1 MELKHGKKENSK
13 KDSQDKAIGC
23 ELGINEQTGRVQWC
37 PGYRFAKLL
46 FVIPAAMLPLALLL
60 LLLIRMHVVG
70 SVKIANHHYQPLHYY
85 TDHSNNLDEVQTR
98 CKAVRSTVP
107 EVLDIEDRDILKDL
121 RTSFVPSRSVVVPPD
136 CNQPT
141 RYNDM
146 LSFPEDVGRSDFVN
160 FSRSKRFT
168 ARRSKVKK
176 SVTQAIT
183 WSNEGNPESI
193 RAAQVE
199 NMKKYM
205 DLTADPCDDF
215 YQYACGNWD
224 RVNPI
229 PKDKAG
235 LDTFEILRESLDI
248 VLKNLLLETKDGSLV
263 DIENTLATTVKP
275 SELEHIRRV
284 RKRIIGKRAVL
295 NKLVLKA
302 QIRKVTKRELSSH
315 VTLENIVNNA
325 ETKARNLFIS
335 CMNYSRIEKRGL
347 QPLFDLLTSFGGW
360 PVLDPDWRSDNFDW
374 LNLTAHIRKYNND
387 IMIVEWVGPDIKN
400 SDENIIQFDQTSLG
414 LPTRDYFLQ
423 ASNKKYLDGY
433 KQFMVDVIVLL
444 GVQPNV
450 AKQAADEMIDFEI
463 QLANITSSVEER
475 NNVSVLYKKIILENL
490 HDEVPEIDWTRYLSI
505 VMERPMNS
513 SEFVVMFALNYMK
526 DLVQLVN
533 QTEPRTVA
541 NYILWRFVRHR
552 INNLD
557 DRFLQAKQKFSNVLF
572 GREKNPPRWKNCVNQ
587 VNANMGMAVGA
598 MFVRKYFDEN
608 SKRDTLA
615 MTHELQQAFREILNE
630 TNWLDMPT
638 KHLAEM
644 KVNAMSLRIGYPDF
658 ILSHKELNER
668 YADLEIDQEK
678 YFENTLNVLSHIRRT
693 DQNKIGQTVNKT
705 AWHTA
710 PAVVNAYYSRNKN
723 QIMFPAGILQPPF
736 YHRYFPKSMNY
747 GGIGVVIGHELTHG
761 FDDKGRLFDRD
772 GNLYR
777 WWSDHAIEAF
787 HERATCLVQ
796 QYGKYT
802 IDEVGVQIDGENTQ
816 GENIAD
822 NGGIKQAFR
831 AYTKWLS
838 EQTDPDILENETLP
852 GLNVSNTQLFFLN
865 FAQVWCGAMRP
876 EATRNKL
883 KTAVHSPG
891 KFRVIGTLS
900 NSDDFARVY
909 GCPQDSQ
916 MNPSEKCSVW

>member
-1 MELKHGKKENSK
+1 MELKNAKNDIKKQ
-13 KDSQDKAIGC
+13 SQDKVTGC
-23 ELGINEQTGRVQWC
+23 ELGINEQTGRLQWC

-46 FVIPAAMLPLALLL
+46 FVIPATMLPLVLLFL
-60 LLLIRMHVVG
+60 LFTRLHVVG
-70 SVKIANHHYQPLHYY
+70 SANLSAQHYQSFSFYS
-85 TDHSNNLDEVQTR
+85 DQSNQLDDPQSR
-98 CKAVRSTVP
+98 CEPVRRSFP
-107 EVLDIEDRDILKDL
+107 EVIEVEERDILRDL
-121 RTSFVPSRSVVVPPD
+121 RTSFVPSGSIVPASCIPGE
-136 CNQPT
+136 PAH
-141 RYNDM
+141 ND
-146 LSFPEDVGRSDFVN
+146 LIILQGYSPESNVANFV
-160 FSRSKRFT
+160 RRKRLT
-168 ARRSKVKK
+168 VPRKRK
-176 SVTQAIT
+176 SILQGIT
-183 WSNEGNPESI
+183 WSSDGNPESV

-199 NMKKYM
+199 IMKRYM
-205 DLTADPCDDF
+205 DTTVEPCDDF

-235 LDTFEILRESLDI
+235 LDTFEILRESLDA
-248 VLKNLLLETKDGSLV
+248 VLKNLLLENKNGGV
-263 DIENTLATTVKP
+263 IDIENTIATTEQP
-275 SELEHIRRV
+275 AGSEHLRRV
-284 RKRIIGKRAVL
+284 RKRIMGKRAVL
-295 NKLVLKA
+295 NRLVLKA
-302 QIRKVTKRELSSH
+302 QIKKVRKRELAH
-315 VTLENIVNNA
+315 VAFENAVNNA

-335 CMNYSRIEKRGL
+335 CMNYSLIEKQGL
-347 QPLFDLLTSFGGW
+347 QPLLELLDSLGGW
-360 PVLDPDWRSDNFDW
+360 PVLNPGWQSNNFDW
-374 LNLTAHIRKYNND
+374 LNLTAQIRRYNND
-387 IMIVEWVGPDIKN
+387 ILIVEWVGPDIKN

-423 ASNKKYLDGY
+423 ETNRKYLEGY
-433 KQFMVDVIVLL
+433 KQFMIDILVLL
-444 GVQPNV
+444 NVQHKK
-450 AKQAADEMIDFEI
+450 AKQTSDEIIDFEI

-490 HDEVPEIDWTRYLSI
+490 HEEVPEIDWTRYLSI
-505 VMERPMNS
+505 VMDRPMNS

-526 DLVQLVN
+526 DLVELID
-533 QTEPRTVA
+533 QTEPRTLA

-572 GREKNPPRWKNCVNQ
+572 GREKSPPRWKNCVNQ

-630 TNWLDMPT
+630 TEWLDSQT
-638 KHLAEM
+638 KRLAEM
-644 KVNAMSLRIGYPDF
+644 KVNSMSLRIGYPDF
-658 ILSHKELNER
+658 ILSHKELNEK
-668 YADLEIDQEK
+668 YADLEIDPEK

-693 DQNKIGQTVNKT
+693 DQDKIGQTVNKT

-736 YHRYFPKSMNY
+736 YHRHFPKSMNF

-761 FDDKGRLFDRD
+761 FDDKGRLFDRE

-777 WWSDHAIEAF
+777 WWTDHAIDAF
-787 HERATCLVQ
+787 HDRAACLVQ

-802 IDEVGVQIDGENTQ
+802 IDEVGVQIDGESTQ

-831 AYTKWLS
+831 AYTKWLT
-838 EQTDPDILENETLP
+838 EQQDPAVLENETLP
-852 GLNVSNTQLFFLN
+852 GLNITNTQLFFLN

-900 NSDDFARVY
+900 NSEDFARVY
-909 GCPQDSQ
+909 ECEIGTP
-916 MNPSEKCSVW
+916 MNPENKCSVW